1 MNSGPDYLVQKP
13 RLGFLTATVLG
24 ISGVLITA
32 IFCGTGIVCYG
43 MVVLNQRTGTLMG
56 LGQAALKGLPE
67 LQKSLPPILAD
78 AVDDARTPDY
88 AGKIEV
94 EGRLVP
100 DNTEE
105 GAYRV
110 VMEVKNR
117 GDKVVSMLP
126 LHVALM
132 DANGGPL
139 LEWVEYAA
147 TPVAGGDDWRG
158 PLMPGATRQIRTN
171 RRSKK
176 PDRTVACEISDVRLW
191 TPREAGAKAEAQTSS
206 RSEPS
211 NSGSL

>member
-1 MNSGPDYLVQKP
+1 MSSGPEYLVQKP
-13 RLGFLTATVLG
+13 RMGFLTATVLG

-43 MVVLNQRTGTLMG
+43 MVVLNQKTGTLMG

-67 LQKSLPPILAD
+67 LQKSLPPVLAD
-78 AVDDARTPDY
+78 AVDDTRTPDY
-88 AGKIEV
+88 AGKLEI

-105 GAYRV
+105 GTYRV

-132 DANGGPL
+132 DANGGPVM
-139 LEWVEYAA
+139 EWVEYAA

-158 PLMPGATRQIRTN
+158 PLMPGATRQIRTSH
-171 RRSKK
+171 RSRKS
-176 PDRTVACEISDVRLW
+176 DRTVACEISDVRLW
-191 TPREAGAKAEAQTSS
+191 TPRDSAGKTETQTSS
-206 RSEPS
+206 RGESVS
-211 NSGSL
+211 TDSL